1 MPFTDNDVSR
11 IRRFF
16 GYQVSTINNTN
27 IQRRLDAVELE
38 GGESEVRLA
47 QQQLSRLEVLADHSR
62 DASMGDRSTKNAE
75 MSQLIQQLSHQL
87 SIPIQ
92 TDISTNHSYINR
104 G

>member
-1 MPFTDNDVSR
+1 MPFTDNDVAR

-27 IQRRLDAVELE
+27 IQRRLDTVALE
-38 GGESEVRLA
+38 GGEPEIRLA

-62 DASMGDRSTKNAE
+62 DTSMGDRSSKNTE

-92 TDISTNHSYINR
+92 TDISTSHSYINR